1 MACLVIVN
9 FCGCAVASCDA
20 SSAYL
25 LSEASS
31 TQKGPRDFSRSPHA
45 WGLSF
50 NFRYYGHGAGGFGN
64 EYGHGVTG
72 MRSPLLL
79 IASMQFFSIS
89 WPGRLGFPASTSWF
103 PGPVILSQA
112 AVIRLLTVL
121 CEHRSNALP
130 STFPL

>member
-1 MACLVIVN
+1 
-9 FCGCAVASCDA
+9 
-20 SSAYL
+20 
-25 LSEASS
+25 EASS
-31 TQKGPRDFSRSPHA
+31 QEYAKRAPRFLAEPSCFG
-45 WGLSF
+45 GLSF
-50 NFRYYGHGAGGFGN
+50 VRYYGHGAGGFGN
-64 EYGHGVTG
+64 ETGHGVTG

-103 PGPVILSQA
+103 PDPVILWHA
-112 AVIRLLTVL
+112 APIRPLTVM